1 MAKEK
6 VYPAGSISVEEGD
19 GDETSD
25 TGKALATLLATG
37 GLLLTAGVLH
47 GKRKGE
53 S

>member
-1 MAKEK
+1 M
-6 VYPAGSISVEEGD
+6 ISVEEGD